1 MLTCKYTVER
11 IDGDYAMLRRLDEE
25 DPQAEPKMVARAL
38 LPPEIAEGTTL
49 LYEYL
54 QYSIIEWRH
63 SRTYASG
70 SFCTFNLIVRRF
82 FPKV

>member
-38 LPPEIAEGTTL
+38 LPLEIAEGPP
-49 LYEYL
+49 
-54 QYSIIEWRH
+54 
-63 SRTYASG
+63 
-70 SFCTFNLIVRRF
+70 FCMNTFNTV
-82 FPKV
+82 